1 MKEEMKSTSACA
13 WSSIL
18 DYLACC
24 PHTSLRP
31 EIIIIIIAFQQV
43 SNVVWVHW
51 IQKKTPLVFCYYYYL
66 GQVKKERTSAWDI
79 KIIMTYPWAHDS
91 IENDPSFF
99 FSIEQRW
106 WHQWNAKYRR
116 KCIQSWMRQAIEIEK
131 EKKKVINLCVC
142 MCLWERERMVTI
154 NGRFYMSR
162 EDLNLSLSKVEHNLS
177 R

>member
-1 MKEEMKSTSACA
+1 MKEEMESTSACA
-13 WSSIL
+13 WSSLL

-31 EIIIIIIAFQQV
+31 ETIIIIVFQQV

-51 IQKKTPLVFCYYYYL
+51 IQKKNSSCLLLLLLSWSSEEREDISMRYKNNYDLPLSTRLNWEWPF
-66 GQVKKERTSAWDI
+66 
-79 KIIMTYPWAHDS
+79 
-91 IENDPSFF
+91 FF

-131 EKKKVINLCVC
+131 EKKKVINLCAC